1 MDPNNGKA
9 PADLNGKSPAEP
21 SNGKAPTDPINGK
34 APVDPKNGKAPADPK
49 NGKAPADP
57 KNGKAPV
64 DPKNGEAPVDPKDG
78 KAPVDPKSGK
88 APADPKNGKAPA
100 DPTNGKAP
108 ADQKNGKAPVD
119 PKNGEAPGSEPLALN
134 SQIIDILDDQTP
146 QTKDDASLPQP
157 SGKTGAS
164 EANPVV
170 EVPSGPGSQGKTKKK
185 SHIDYGPLPP
195 TPHGSGAG
203 IAKAEVVPEEG
214 VPPPPAAGKPDPAA
228 DQPGSGKPVLVSGA
242 DYGLSET
249 GLPDQPSLTA
259 GGQPKGPGQPP
270 EAGGRTVEEG
280 GGNPPKSRGGGN
292 LEPTQTMTLIRT
304 AKTNISQAGNNSN
317 SSSTNNGEEV
327 VEVSEVVVF
336 EPGPLAPSAVVA
348 DDSSNKKN
356 NVQPAAGHI
365 QLAEAGT
372 DYAANNQR
380 LTSAISS
387 LGTFTTQSPPGN
399 VVITTSTTTP
409 ASLVRVGKSF
419 IAATASTRG
428 LPPYIT
434 PPARKRGRPG
444 PLRSYTIVLENE
456 GKKIIRVAGGSL
468 EEEEVDEKS
477 TKMRPGGQKVG
488 AGRIET
494 GSSHDDDDNDD
505 GSHRVSVL
513 AHSFSR
519 SRTKPP
525 PGMGIM
531 ATNQPTNQ
539 DYFIKGS
546 VS

>member
-1 MDPNNGKA
+1 M
-9 PADLNGKSPAEP
+9 
-21 SNGKAPTDPINGK
+21 
-34 APVDPKNGKAPADPK
+34 
-49 NGKAPADP
+49 
-57 KNGKAPV
+57 
-64 DPKNGEAPVDPKDG
+64 
-78 KAPVDPKSGK
+78 
-88 APADPKNGKAPA
+88 
-100 DPTNGKAP
+100 
-108 ADQKNGKAPVD
+108 
-119 PKNGEAPGSEPLALN
+119 
-134 SQIIDILDDQTP
+134 
-146 QTKDDASLPQP
+146 
-157 SGKTGAS
+157 
-164 EANPVV
+164 
-170 EVPSGPGSQGKTKKK
+170 
-185 SHIDYGPLPP
+185 
-195 TPHGSGAG
+195 
-203 IAKAEVVPEEG
+203 
-214 VPPPPAAGKPDPAA
+214 
-228 DQPGSGKPVLVSGA
+228 
-242 DYGLSET
+242 
-249 GLPDQPSLTA
+249 
-259 GGQPKGPGQPP
+259 
-270 EAGGRTVEEG
+270 
-280 GGNPPKSRGGGN
+280 
-292 LEPTQTMTLIRT
+292 
-304 AKTNISQAGNNSN
+304 
-317 SSSTNNGEEV
+317 
-327 VEVSEVVVF
+327 VVF

-387 LGTFTTQSPPGN
+387 LGTFTTQPPPGN

-525 PGMGIM
+525 PGMGIL